1 MKRIFVFLFVL
12 VLSLS
17 SSWGG
22 SFPTLKLGSTARSE
36 ALGMAYV
43 AVADDA
49 SGGFWNPAG
58 LASMRGGDA
67 VLSLHRW
74 IQDVRG
80 EFLAFGWE
88 THHGG
93 YGVHVLY
100 TDMGELEHRLTP
112 SPTPLATFSAHEFVM
127 GISFGRTIYNRLS
140 VGLTAKLLYEKVYI
154 EEAWGVAAD
163 FGFLWD
169 VFADGLRIAGVVQN
183 IGKTNPLQTEDIRLP
198 FTVRLGV
205 AYPLS
210 LLGGRWWFVLD
221 GVKERDF
228 PFHLHGGVEYGWRE
242 RLFLRCGYQTGYETR
257 DFTGGLGVTWGR
269 YRLDYS
275 YMPLGMGLGDSHRL
289 TVGIH
294 W

>member
-1 MKRIFVFLFVL
+1 
-12 VLSLS
+12 
-17 SSWGG
+17 
-22 SFPTLKLGSTARSE
+22 
-36 ALGMAYV
+36 MAYV
-43 AVADDA
+43 ALADDA

-58 LASMRGGDA
+58 LASMSGRDA

-74 IQDVRG
+74 IDDVRS

-88 THHGG
+88 TNHGG

-100 TDMGELEHRLTP
+100 TDMGELEHRLAP
-112 SPTPLATFSAHEFVM
+112 SPTPLATFSAHEFIM
-127 GISFGRTIYNRLS
+127 GISFGRTIHRRLS
-140 VGLTAKLLYEKVYI
+140 VGLTAKLLYEKIYI
-154 EEAWGVAAD
+154 EEACGVAAD

-198 FTVRLGV
+198 FTARLGV

-210 LLGGRWWFVLD
+210 LLGGRWWLVLD

-228 PFHLHGGVEYGWRE
+228 PFHLHGGGEYGWRE

-275 YMPLGMGLGDSHRL
+275 YMPLGSGLGDSHRL